1 MRTKKWVVQL
11 AEEEQQM
18 LKEILRKGTHN
29 SRVLNRARVLL
40 LAHENRYDEEVA
52 RIVGVTTTTVANI
65 RRRYVQEGLEA
76 ALYDRP
82 HPRRPPRLD
91 GHQEAYLIALAQS
104 APPEGRQRWTL
115 RLLADRLV
123 ELGVVDGICP
133 ETVRKVLKKQNQ
145 ALGPAAV
152 VYSGDR

>member
-11 AEEEQQM
+11 TEEEQQKLQKM
-18 LKEILRKGTHN
+18 LRKGTHN

-82 HPRRPPRLD
+82 
-91 GHQEAYLIALAQS
+91 
-104 APPEGRQRWTL
+104 
-115 RLLADRLV
+115 
-123 ELGVVDGICP
+123 
-133 ETVRKVLKKQNQ
+133 
-145 ALGPAAV
+145 
-152 VYSGDR
+152 

>member
-1 MRTKKWVVQL
+1 MRTKKWVVKL
-11 AEEEQQM
+11 TEEEQQA
-18 LKEILRKGTHN
+18 LKEMLRSGTHN

-52 RIVGVTTTTVANI
+52 QIVGVTTTTVANI
-65 RRRYVQEGLEA
+65 RRRYVQGGLEA

-91 GHQEAYLIALAQS
+91 GHQEAYLIALSQS
-104 APPEGRQRWTL
+104 TPPEGRRRWTL

-123 ELGVVDGICP
+123 ELGVVEHVCP
-133 ETVRKVLKKQNQ
+133 ETVRKALKKTKSNPGSSERG
-145 ALGPAAV
+145 ASRP
-152 VYSGDR
+152 

>member
-11 AEEEQQM
+11 AEEEQQKLQEM
-18 LKEILRKGTHN
+18 LRKGTHN

-40 LAHENRYDEEVA
+40 LTHENRYDEEVA
-52 RIVGVTTTTVANI
+52 QIVGVTTTTVANI
-65 RRRYVQEGLEA
+65 RRRYAQEGLDA
-76 ALYDRP
+76 ALYDRL
-82 HPRRPPRLD
+82 HPRRPLRLD
-91 GHQEAYLIALAQS
+91 GHQEAYLIALVQS
-104 APPEGRQRWTL
+104 VPPEGRQRWTL

-152 VYSGDR
+152 VYSGRR